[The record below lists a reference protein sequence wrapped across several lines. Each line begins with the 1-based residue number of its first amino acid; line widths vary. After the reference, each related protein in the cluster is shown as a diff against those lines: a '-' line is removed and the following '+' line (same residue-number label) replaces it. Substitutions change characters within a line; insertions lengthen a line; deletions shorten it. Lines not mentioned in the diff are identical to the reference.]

1 MFIKGGEK
9 VRTLKELREATG
21 MTQHDVARKLD
32 VTDVAVSRWECGRSN
47 PLFKYRERLAALY
60 GVPKSVVDE
69 LLSENTSTKRE
80 KEAFQ

>member
-1 MFIKGGEK
+1 
-9 VRTLKELREATG
+9 VRTLKELRESKG

-60 GVPKSVVDE
+60 GVPLNTVNK
-69 LLSENTSTKRE
+69 LLTCEDCNK
-80 KEAFQ
+80 

>member
-1 MFIKGGEK
+1 M
-9 VRTLKELREATG
+9 RTLKELRESTG

-60 GVPKSVVDE
+60 GVPKETIDD
-69 LLSENTSTKRE
+69 LLAGDSGTGNV
-80 KEAFQ
+80 